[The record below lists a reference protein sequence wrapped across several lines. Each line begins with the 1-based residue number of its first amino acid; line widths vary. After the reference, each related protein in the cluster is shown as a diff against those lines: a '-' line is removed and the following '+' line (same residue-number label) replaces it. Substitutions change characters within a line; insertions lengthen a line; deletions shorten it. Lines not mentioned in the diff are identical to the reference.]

1 MKGGKQPGAGRPPTE
16 DPARHTVKTRLTDE
30 QFIKWQELGGSKWVK
45 RMIEEQSKNILQKR
59 LTDAGVM

>member
-1 MKGGKQPGAGRPPTE
+1 VKGGKREGAGRPSSP
-16 DPARHTVKTRLTDE
+16 DPARHTVKARLTDV
-30 QFIKWQELGGSKWVK
+30 QYAKWQELGGSKWVK